1 MKKTIGIL
9 AHVDAGKTTFAEQIL
24 YHTKSIRTLGRVD
37 HGDSFM
43 DTDAVEKERG
53 ITVFSDQA
61 IFNYKDSTYYLI
73 DTPGHADFSSEM
85 ERAISI
91 MDYAV
96 IVISASEGIQSQ
108 TEIIWQL
115 LKKHKIPVFFFINKT
130 DRLGCDVP
138 KVIDDIKNNF
148 TKDAFLIDE
157 AADENCN
164 MNEELIEFT
173 AERSE
178 TLLNHYFNSGYDK
191 ILWLNTLKGLI
202 KENKFYPCL
211 SGSALKDIGVDGFID
226 KLHTLTYTNHEEKI
240 GKDFKGIVYKI
251 KHDENKN
258 KLSYIKILSGKIKVK
273 SEIKISNTFEKIN
286 EIRLYNSNKFE
297 TVSEAYA
304 GDVVALKGLSLVK
317 AGMAIGNLPD
327 KSNKF
332 EITPTLKSKV
342 IFIDSLNPKDVLNI
356 FKILE
361 EEDPALNVSWNEGL
375 KEIQISILGKIQ
387 LEVLKEIILQRFNL
401 EVDFGPC
408 KILYKETIANSV
420 LGAGHFE
427 PLRHYA
433 EVHLKIEPAERNSG
447 IHFTNKCSNDDLS
460 VGNQNL
466 VKTHIFERI
475 HHGVLTGSPVT
486 DLNIT
491 LLTGKSHVKHTSGG
505 DFREAT
511 YRALSQGLEK
521 AESLLLEPYYKFRIK
536 IHNEYL
542 GRVLS
547 DIKKFS
553 GNFNPPEIVNENC
566 IITGSAPYETIM
578 DYHAEISAFTKGTGS
593 ILLIFKGYYE
603 CHNPSEVI
611 EKIAYNRSSDIENT
625 SSSIFCQKGQPFVV
639 PGDKSD
645 EFMHVQV
652 KQ

>member
-24 YHTKSIRTLGRVD
+24 YHTKSIRKLGRVD
-37 HGDSFM
+37 HGNSFM
-43 DTDAVEKERG
+43 DTSAVEKQRG

-61 IFNYKDSTYYLI
+61 IFNYKGSTYYLI

-96 IVISASEGIQSQ
+96 IVISASDGIQSQ
-108 TEIIWQL
+108 TEIIWEL

-130 DRLGCDVP
+130 DRVGCNVQN
-138 KVIDDIKNNF
+138 VIESINSNF
-148 TKDAFLIDE
+148 TKDTFLIDE
-157 AADENCN
+157 AIDGNCN
-164 MNEELIEFT
+164 MSEELIEFT
-173 AERSE
+173 AERRES
-178 TLLNHYFNSGYDK
+178 LLNRYFDSGYDK
-191 ILWLNTLKGLI
+191 ILWLDTLKELI

-211 SGSALKDIGVDGFID
+211 SGSALKNIGIDNFID
-226 KLHTLTYTNHEEKI
+226 KLHNLTYTSYDEKVE
-240 GKDFKGIVYKI
+240 KDFKGIVYKI
-251 KHDENKN
+251 KHDESKN
-258 KLSYIKILSGKIKVK
+258 KLSYIKILSGSIKIK
-273 SEIKISNTFEKIN
+273 SEIKVSNTLEKIN
-286 EIRLYNSNKFE
+286 EIRMYNSNKFE

-304 GDVVALKGLSLVK
+304 GDVVALKGISLVK
-317 AGMAIGNLPD
+317 AGMAIGNLL
-327 KSNKF
+327 SANNKF

-342 IFIDSLNPKDVLNI
+342 IFSNSLNPKDVLNI

-361 EEDPALNVSWNEGL
+361 EEDPALNVNWNEGL

-401 EVDFGPC
+401 KVDFGPC
-408 KILYKETIANSV
+408 KILYKETIKNSV

-433 EVHLKIEPAERNSG
+433 EVHLKIEPAKRNSG

-466 VKTHIFERI
+466 VRTHIFERT
-475 HHGVLTGSPVT
+475 HHGILTGSPIT

-491 LLTGKSHVKHTSGG
+491 LLTGRSHVKHTCGG
-505 DFREAT
+505 DFRQAT

-521 AESLLLEPYYKFRIK
+521 AQNLLLEPYYKFRIK

-553 GNFNPPEIVNENC
+553 GNFNPPELVNENY

-578 DYHAEISAFTKGTGS
+578 DYPSNISAFTKGTGS
-593 ILLIFKGYYE
+593 IMLIFKGYYE
-603 CHNPSEVI
+603 CHNSSEVI
-611 EKIAYNRSSDIENT
+611 EKIGYNRNSDIENT
-625 SSSIFCQKGQPFVV
+625 SSSVFCSKGQPFVV
-639 PGDKSD
+639 PGNKSD
-645 EFMHVQV
+645 EFMHVQIEL
-652 KQ
+652 